1 MTELSFKDDFR
12 LFDGDC
18 VRFYGYSKDRKI
30 LCGVTTYALLCQHE
44 EIPQHVV
51 LPGETFLQ
59 IYDENLAKVHSLARK
74 KFREKDLETT
84 GEFDV
89 IIHDHDWQ

>member
-1 MTELSFKDDFR
+1 MTELSFRDDFR

-18 VRFYGYSKDRKI
+18 VRFNGYAGDRKV

-44 EIPQHVV
+44 EIPQHVI
-51 LPGETFLQ
+51 LPGETFLK

-74 KFREKDLETT
+74 KFSNDELETS

-89 IIHDHDWQ
+89 IIHDSDWR